1 MVKAKIYL
9 SMYVLGIESSCD
21 ETAAAIVKDG
31 TLILSHVIASQ
42 ADLHEKYGGVFPEL
56 ASRRHS
62 EVILPTIDQALKQS
76 NISCKELGL
85 IAVTNSPGLMGPL
98 LIGVNTAKTLSLAW
112 KIPLIG
118 VNHVEAHLYAA
129 MMENPEVAFP
139 ALGVVLSGGHTQLYE
154 IHSPTIY
161 KKISSTVD
169 DAVGE
174 AFDKVATLL
183 GLPYPG
189 GPQIEKMAKKGDPI
203 RFSFPSGRVKRSPLD
218 FSFSGLKTAVLYKI
232 EKMDKPLSEQDKY
245 DLAASFQRA
254 ALSDIVEKTLL
265 AAKQYPCKGI
275 VLGGG
280 VVANLTLRQL
290 FQDRSSLPLFWP
302 SMNLCTDNA
311 AMIAGLGFQN
321 FLISKEPSSL
331 SLSVLSRN

>member
-1 MVKAKIYL
+1 
-9 SMYVLGIESSCD
+9 MYVLGIESSCD
-21 ETAAAIVKDG
+21 ETAAAIVENG
-31 TLILSHVIASQ
+31 TRILSHVIASQ

-62 EVILPTIDQALKQS
+62 EVILPTIDQALKQAG
-76 NISCKELGL
+76 ISPKDLAL
-85 IAVTNSPGLMGPL
+85 IAVTNNPGLMGPL
-98 LIGVNTAKTLSLAW
+98 LIGVNTAKALSLAW
-112 KIPLIG
+112 NIPFIG

-129 MMENPEVAFP
+129 MMENHDVTFP

-154 IHSPTIY
+154 ILSPTIF

-189 GPQIEKMAKKGDPI
+189 GPHIEQLAKKGDPE

-218 FSFSGLKTAVLYKI
+218 FSFSGLKTAVLYQI
-232 EKMDKPLSEQDKY
+232 EKMSKPLSDQDKC

-265 AAKQYPCKGI
+265 ASKQYPCKGI
-275 VLGGG
+275 ILGGG
-280 VVANLTLRQL
+280 VVANLALREL
-290 FQDRSSLPLFWP
+290 FQERCALPLFWP
-302 SMNLCTDNA
+302 SLKLCTDNA

-321 FLISKEPSSL
+321 FISSNQSSSL
-331 SLSVLSRN
+331 SLQAISRN

>member
-1 MVKAKIYL
+1 
-9 SMYVLGIESSCD
+9 MYVLGIESSCD
-21 ETAAAIVKDG
+21 ETAAAIVEDG
-31 TLILSHVIASQ
+31 TRILSHVIASQ

-62 EVILPTIDQALKQS
+62 EVILPTIDQTLKQAG
-76 NISCKELGL
+76 ISPKEIGL

-112 KIPLIG
+112 NIPFIG

-129 MMENPEVAFP
+129 MMENQDVAFP

-154 IHSPTIY
+154 VQSPTIF

-189 GPQIEKMAKKGDPI
+189 GPHIEDLAKKGDPE

-218 FSFSGLKTAVLYKI
+218 FSFSGLKTAVLYQI
-232 EKMDKPLSEQDKY
+232 QKMIKPLSDQDKC

-254 ALSDIVEKTLL
+254 ALFDIVDKTLL
-265 AAKQYPCKGI
+265 ASKQYPCKGI
-275 VLGGG
+275 ILGGG
-280 VVANLTLRQL
+280 VVANLALREL
-290 FQDRSSLPLFWP
+290 FQERSSLPLFWP
-302 SMNLCTDNA
+302 SLKLCTDNA

-321 FLISKEPSSL
+321 FIASKQSSPL
-331 SLSVLSRN
+331 SLQAISRN